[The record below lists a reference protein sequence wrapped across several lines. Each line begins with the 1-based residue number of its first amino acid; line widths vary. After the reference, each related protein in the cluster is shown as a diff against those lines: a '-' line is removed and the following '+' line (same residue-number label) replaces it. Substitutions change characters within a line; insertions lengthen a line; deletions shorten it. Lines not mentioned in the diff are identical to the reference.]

1 MESRLASAQELP
13 ILEDLARQIW
23 PGTYAHIISHE
34 QIDFMLNWM
43 YSASTLQTQLNEGHE
58 FYILSAQSKDIGF
71 IALESTNYQN
81 QASLKINKLYV
92 LAAFQGNGAGQLLLQ
107 KAKESA
113 QVAGID
119 QLFLQ
124 VNKANS
130 AVQFYLKNGFV
141 IQEEAVFD
149 IGNGFVMDDYVMT
162 FSRWVFCIFVSKNWS
177 MLKIDMHSHILPKTM
192 PNWTQKFGYGKF
204 IHLEPNTDGSANMM
218 QGGQF
223 FRRIMD
229 NCWDEQLRIEEYKP
243 FRTQVQ
249 VVCTI
254 PVMFSYWAKT
264 PDALELSRFL
274 NDHISDLVVR
284 YPKNYI
290 GLATI
295 PMQDPDAAILE
306 LERAKAIGL
315 VGIQIGSNIND
326 ENLNEEKFFPIFEAC
341 ARLGMAVMIHPWQMM
356 GFDSMKKYWLPW
368 LVGMPAETSR
378 AACSL
383 IFGGV
388 LERLPELRVCFSHA
402 GGSFLPTLGRIE
414 HGFNCRPDL
423 VAVDNPN
430 NPRTYLGK
438 FWVDSITHDIDA
450 FEYIL
455 KMQGS
460 KRVCL
465 GSDYPFP
472 LGDLEIGQFIEDSQL
487 SAAVKEDIFC
497 NATLEWLQLDKS
509 QFINQ

>member
-1 MESRLASAQELP
+1 
-13 ILEDLARQIW
+13 
-23 PGTYAHIISHE
+23 
-34 QIDFMLNWM
+34 
-43 YSASTLQTQLNEGHE
+43 
-58 FYILSAQSKDIGF
+58 
-71 IALESTNYQN
+71 
-81 QASLKINKLYV
+81 
-92 LAAFQGNGAGQLLLQ
+92 
-107 KAKESA
+107 
-113 QVAGID
+113 
-119 QLFLQ
+119 
-124 VNKANS
+124 
-130 AVQFYLKNGFV
+130 
-141 IQEEAVFD
+141 
-149 IGNGFVMDDYVMT
+149 
-162 FSRWVFCIFVSKNWS
+162 

-223 FRRIMD
+223 FRRIVE
-229 NCWDEQLRIEEYKP
+229 NCWDEQLRINEYTP
-243 FRTQVQ
+243 FNTQVQ

-264 PDALELSRFL
+264 ADALELSRFL
-274 NDHISDLVVR
+274 NDHIADLVAR

-295 PMQDPDAAILE
+295 PMQDPTAANLE
-306 LERAKAIGL
+306 LERAKAIGH

-326 ENLNEEKFFPIFEAC
+326 ENLSEEKFFPIFEAC
-341 ARLGMAVMIHPWQMM
+341 AKLGMAVMIHPWQMM

-388 LERLPELRVCFSHA
+388 LERLPELRICFSHA

-423 VAVDNPN
+423 VAIDNQN

-450 FEYIL
+450 LEYIL

-472 LGDLEIGQFIEDSQL
+472 LGDLEIGKFIEDSNL
-487 SAAVKEDIFC
+487 SQQVKEDIFA
-497 NATLEWLQLDKS
+497 NATLEWLQLDKNL
-509 QFINQ
+509 FI